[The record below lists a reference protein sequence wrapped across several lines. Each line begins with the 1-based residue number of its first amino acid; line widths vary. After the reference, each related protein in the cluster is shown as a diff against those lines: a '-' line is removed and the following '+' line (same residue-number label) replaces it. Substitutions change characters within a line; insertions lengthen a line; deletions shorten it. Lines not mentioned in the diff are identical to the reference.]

1 MKELFLFHNDFR
13 AIGSCGN
20 WIVQKHLF
28 LVLSTDSNRN
38 LLFSTVKLG
47 ASLLKGKTP
56 ALGNIKSFRQFLT
69 ILAGSYVSS
78 GFGCTNKYCFL
89 GLIASF
95 KNLNDLLIAS

>member
-1 MKELFLFHNDFR
+1 M
-13 AIGSCGN
+13 
-20 WIVQKHLF
+20 
-28 LVLSTDSNRN
+28 
-38 LLFSTVKLG
+38 KLG

-56 ALGNIKSFRQFLT
+56 SLGNIKSFRQFLT

>member
-1 MKELFLFHNDFR
+1 MDCTKT
-13 AIGSCGN
+13 
-20 WIVQKHLF
+20 
-28 LVLSTDSNRN
+28 LVSRLATDPNRN

-56 ALGNIKSFRQFLT
+56 ALDNIKSFRQFLT
-69 ILAGSYVSS
+69 ILAGSCVSS

-95 KNLNDLLIAS
+95 KNLNDFLIAS

>member
-1 MKELFLFHNDFR
+1 MWKLD
-13 AIGSCGN
+13 CT
-20 WIVQKHLF
+20 KT
-28 LVLSTDSNRN
+28 LVSRLATDSNRN

-69 ILAGSYVSS
+69 ILAGSCVSS

>member
-1 MKELFLFHNDFR
+1 MDCTKT
-13 AIGSCGN
+13 
-20 WIVQKHLF
+20 
-28 LVLSTDSNRN
+28 LVSRLATDSNRN

-56 ALGNIKSFRQFLT
+56 ALDNIKSFRQFLT
-69 ILAGSYVSS
+69 ILAGSCVSS

-95 KNLNDLLIAS
+95 KNLNDFLIAS

>member
-1 MKELFLFHNDFR
+1 MWKLDCT
-13 AIGSCGN
+13 IT
-20 WIVQKHLF
+20 
-28 LVLSTDSNRN
+28 LVSRLATDSNRN